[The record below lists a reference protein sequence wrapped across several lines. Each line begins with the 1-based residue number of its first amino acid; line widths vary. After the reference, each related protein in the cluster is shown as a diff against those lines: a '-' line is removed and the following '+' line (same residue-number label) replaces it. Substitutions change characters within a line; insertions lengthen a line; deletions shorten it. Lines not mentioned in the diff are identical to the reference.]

1 MQTSVAALLLVTS
14 AVVIGCIV
22 VNYAVNIVE
31 QTLDTNNAPQLDRLK
46 NLEDKFLNEN
56 SGGYNQTLP
65 GLSDQLPP

>member
-14 AVVIGCIV
+14 AVVISCFV

-31 QTLDTNNAPQLDRLK
+31 QTIDTDHNPQLDRLK

-56 SGGYNQTLP
+56 SNLYNQTLP
-65 GLSDQLPP
+65 ELPDQPLP